1 MVQDCVRFPPAPGAI
16 ACNDLGGRCVR
27 CVPASHT
34 RPPTPPHHRFLLRC
48 QPPRPDRSLLPTARA
63 QVQVYELTFRVHAPP
78 ARHGVCTH
86 PATALIRP
94 RQSQLEVACVSRGLP
109 RSAYVPTLVAALAAP
124 RAGQLPVARWAPE
137 DLVVVVPRRQPLPT
151 PTRRS
156 PSFQPLDGEPR
167 PLLAPRSRE
176 QGSSAGMLALKL
188 PHGPLRPLALINCMH
203 RAQISF
209 PCNAI
214 VWEASHLFGLLNQIR
229 TPFLHFACRAA
240 RASPHASRE
249 RATQRGRDQAR
260 TFLLCWTSC
269 VDDGP
274 HHLVH
279 HDVQR
284 RGRVPA

>member
-1 MVQDCVRFPPAPGAI
+1 
-16 ACNDLGGRCVR
+16 
-27 CVPASHT
+27 
-34 RPPTPPHHRFLLRC
+34 
-48 QPPRPDRSLLPTARA
+48 
-63 QVQVYELTFRVHAPP
+63 
-78 ARHGVCTH
+78 
-86 PATALIRP
+86 
-94 RQSQLEVACVSRGLP
+94 
-109 RSAYVPTLVAALAAP
+109 
-124 RAGQLPVARWAPE
+124 
-137 DLVVVVPRRQPLPT
+137 
-151 PTRRS
+151 
-156 PSFQPLDGEPR
+156 
-167 PLLAPRSRE
+167 
-176 QGSSAGMLALKL
+176 
-188 PHGPLRPLALINCMH
+188 
-203 RAQISF
+203 
-209 PCNAI
+209 